1 MSRRGERP
9 DRGGEAGGA
18 SDMKRDADM
27 TVYERTLIRALIRE
41 AAAVLAEHGGDDG
54 DERRVAAFLDRVPVE
69 AAEVL
74 RREVLRRGGAGGEQ
88 V

>member
-1 MSRRGERP
+1 M
-9 DRGGEAGGA
+9 

-27 TVYERTLIRALIRE
+27 TVYERTLIRALIKE
-41 AAAVLAEHGGDDG
+41 AAAVLDERGGDDG
-54 DERRVAAFLDRVPVE
+54 DELLVAAFLDRVPVE

-88 V
+88 A